1 MQILTWTQIERIFSG
16 DEQRP
21 SLFEKGSAVT
31 IGSFD
36 GPHSGHDV
44 LFNAVLGASELYGYV
59 PGVVTFSQSLGGF
72 KRPESYEGDLST
84 LEQKLELLDKK
95 GMSFA
100 VVIDFSTEFGK
111 IEGQDFLSILM
122 KSCGLRFL
130 AEGRDFRCGY
140 GGAFGMKEIS
150 EFSDRNGITVQFP
163 EPVMYKKER
172 ISSSFIRS
180 CIFRG
185 DFYSA
190 SEMLGHRYT
199 LDCSQTVWNQ
209 TENDLTAERKGFLQ
223 ALPCDGI
230 YDVMVIT
237 PDNRIRLRL
246 NVDPHFLRLE
256 VSARNTLSHIRN
268 VEFISQIN

>member
-21 SLFEKGSAVT
+21 SLFENGSAVT
-31 IGSFD
+31 VGSFD
-36 GPHSGHDV
+36 GPHTGHDV
-44 LFNAVLGASELYGYV
+44 LFNAVLDASQSYGYV

-130 AEGRDFRCGY
+130 AEGRDFHCGY
-140 GGAFGMKEIS
+140 GGTFGMKEIS
-150 EFSDRNGITVQFP
+150 EFSVRNGITVQFP

-190 SEMLGHRYT
+190 AKMLGRRYT
-199 LDCSQTVWNQ
+199 LDCSQTVWKQ
-209 TENDLTAERKGFLQ
+209 TENDLTAEREGILQ
-223 ALPCDGI
+223 ALPSDGI
-230 YDVMVIT
+230 YDVVVIT

-246 NVDPHFLRLE
+246 NVEPHFLRLE
-256 VSARNTLSHIRN
+256 VPARNTLSHIRN
-268 VEFISQIN
+268 VEFISQIH

>member
-21 SLFEKGSAVT
+21 PFLEKGSAATV
-31 IGSFD
+31 GSFD
-36 GPHSGHDV
+36 GPHTGHDV
-44 LFNAVLGASELYGYV
+44 LFNAVLGASDLYGYV
-59 PGVVTFSQSLGGF
+59 PGIVTFSQSLGGF

-84 LEQKLELLDKK
+84 LEQRLEVLDKK

-100 VVIDFSTEFGK
+100 VVIDFSIEFGK

-140 GGAFGMKEIS
+140 GGSFGMKEIS
-150 EFSDRNGITVQFP
+150 EFSVRNGITVQFP

-172 ISSSFIRS
+172 ISSSLIRS

-190 SEMLGHRYT
+190 EEMLGRKYT
-199 LDCSQTVWNQ
+199 LDCSQAVWKQRGNS
-209 TENDLTAERKGFLQ
+209 LSAERQCFLQ

-230 YDVMVIT
+230 YDVVVIT

-246 NVDPHFLRLE
+246 NVEPHFLRLE
-256 VSARNTLSHIRN
+256 VPARNTLSHIRN
-268 VEFISQIN
+268 VEFISQIH